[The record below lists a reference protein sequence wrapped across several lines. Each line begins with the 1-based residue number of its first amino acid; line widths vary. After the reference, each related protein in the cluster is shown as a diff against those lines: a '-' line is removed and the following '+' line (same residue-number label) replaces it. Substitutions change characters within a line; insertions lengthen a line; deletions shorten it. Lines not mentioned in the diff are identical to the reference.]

1 MIARDVRLIHAGI
14 QARLRAALLDWL
26 RWKTLRLLYNICFS
40 ICPGLLLHSAL
51 YFWNIE
57 DFVFFNFTLLIFVLN
72 QHRKEDC
79 EEALISNDKLV
90 LGVRVDY
97 DAELSELP
105 ADESP
110 VVMSVRGRVNLLQVA
125 QVGIQWEETVLHL
138 IRGKFFRSRHHCR
151 LPHQHHECP
160 DDGPDLHADNQVW
173 VQSHLACFYVYN
185 IFGRLLNDLLLD

>member
-72 QHRKEDC
+72 
-79 EEALISNDKLV
+79 
-90 LGVRVDY
+90 
-97 DAELSELP
+97 
-105 ADESP
+105 
-110 VVMSVRGRVNLLQVA
+110 
-125 QVGIQWEETVLHL
+125 
-138 IRGKFFRSRHHCR
+138 
-151 LPHQHHECP
+151 
-160 DDGPDLHADNQVW
+160 
-173 VQSHLACFYVYN
+173 
-185 IFGRLLNDLLLD
+185 